1 MHCPQR
7 EGITHNAFNRRT
19 IEWIL
24 PQGLLALNVVRLL
37 HNHHFDTSYVIGLLL
52 GTLLLCHV
60 SFKRDFYSSS
70 DQPPP
75 PSVPSSRAS
84 VRPPRIV
91 FPNDDAVT
99 RAIQNDD
106 YHQVKKLLSWGAKA
120 NLFCMEKAGP
130 SLLLFPLQPRTETIS
145 TVKCLLRNVAEID
158 AHTPLTS
165 ETSLINAAGAG
176 HVSTVQRLPCHDT
189 SMNAESVLWES
200 VLAYSLSV
208 LSIENDVFARSTRG
222 GRVNVHISAYLQRA
236 PLVVA
241 TEYGFGGYSLATGL
255 GCHEDI
261 AVQGNDGCTTL
272 HYAMRMNHLMIVRVL
287 MERKALT

>member
-1 MHCPQR
+1 MY
-7 EGITHNAFNRRT
+7 
-19 IEWIL
+19 L
-24 PQGLLALNVVRLL
+24 SNVTFSRLQI
-37 HNHHFDTSYVIGLLL
+37 S
-52 GTLLLCHV
+52 
-60 SFKRDFYSSS
+60 
-70 DQPPP
+70 PP

-91 FPNDDAVT
+91 FPHHDAVT
-99 RAIQNDD
+99 RAIQNAD

-145 TVKCLLRNVAEID
+145 TVKCLLQNVAEID

-200 VLAYSLSV
+200 ALAYSLSV
-208 LSIENDVFARSTRG
+208 LSIENDVFSRSTRG
-222 GRVNVHISAYLQRA
+222 GGRVNGHISAYLQRA

-255 GCHEDI
+255 GCHEDVAI
-261 AVQGNDGCTTL
+261 QGNDGCTTM